1 MEPTMVTTMSA
12 NVDLVANAAGIGVDF
27 LQQVGAIAAGIL
39 LTILGVLS
47 KATLSIINTKVEN
60 HYLNQFS
67 QFVHAAVFNKAETII
82 KENKKL
88 LEKGEMTKETFQQT
102 LKDAYNSTEKE
113 AKDFLKT
120 VPKKVAEKLL
130 PQVQNKIEEEVL
142 NHKLVAK
149 HLNP

>member
-1 MEPTMVTTMSA
+1 MEPTMVTTMAA
-12 NVDLVANAAGIGVDF
+12 NVDLVTGAASVGVDF
-27 LQQVGAIAAGIL
+27 LQQLGAIAAGIL

-47 KATLSIINTKVEN
+47 KVTLTFINTKIEN
-60 HYLNQFS
+60 YYLKQFS
-67 QFVHAAVFNKAETII
+67 HFVHASVFSKAETIV
-82 KENKKL
+82 KENKKI
-88 LEKGEMTKETFQQT
+88 LEKGDMTKEAFRQT
-102 LKDAYNSTEKE
+102 LKDAYTSTEKE

-142 NHKLVAK
+142 NHKLVTK